1 MIHKILSIFKLNQPK
16 PIQRVEWV
24 NGELVIP
31 DWLKGDG
38 APVVQP
44 EYVRPSH
51 RCTKWIL
58 LAGRIYGDEHYTG
71 AVLIETSNLIAWI
84 TRHSENTSTSVLA
97 NQQAKEYMSTWF
109 AMADNDNETVTILDA
124 HMKSVVHEYVG
135 NLKAAGNA
143 RFYCPACASISNSVK
158 EIEHE
163 RSKEGNW
170 RSWSTEWHCLNGHRL
185 YYKESRMHFYSGR
198 N

>member
-1 MIHKILSIFKLNQPK
+1 MINKILSLLKPK
-16 PIQRVEWV
+16 PLQKVEWV

-38 APVVQP
+38 EPVVQP

-71 AVLIETSNLIAWI
+71 AVLIETRNLIVWI
-84 TRHSENTSTSVLA
+84 TRHAEKTSTSVLA
-97 NQQAKEYMSTWF
+97 DQQAKEFMPTWF
-109 AMADNDNETVTILDA
+109 AMADNEDETVTILDA
-124 HMKSVVHEYVG
+124 HMKSVVHEYIANFEAEG
-135 NLKAAGNA
+135 TT
-143 RFYCPACASISNSVK
+143 RFYCPSCKSTYDSVVD
-158 EIEHE
+158 IEHE
-163 RSKEGNW
+163 SKKEGNW
-170 RSWSTEWHCLNGHRL
+170 SSWTNEWHCLNGHRL
-185 YYKESRMHFYSGR
+185 YYKKSRMHFYSGK